1 MVVFCSIALFSLHVG
16 GSHSDSTPDRRR
28 VPLCVHDYRAFR
40 TVQAALQTATA
51 VVSKHELVSCGT
63 GGTLCCRWV
72 DTRGHVSSVCALI
85 SFQCAPSSRV
95 FLGGNASSQPNF
107 DFLWFS
113 DLPRAPAPLCDHGL
127 GFGDEF
133 M

>member
-1 MVVFCSIALFSLHVG
+1 MFGSIVFFHCLSAG
-16 GSHSDSTPDRRR
+16 RHSDSTPDGRR
-28 VPLCVHDYRAFR
+28 VPLSVHDYRAFR
-40 TVQAALQTATA
+40 TVQAALQTAIA
-51 VVSKHELVSCGT
+51 VVSSHELVSCGT

-95 FLGGNASSQPNF
+95 FLGGNASCLPAEF
-107 DFLWFS
+107 RFFYGFS
-113 DLPRAPAPLCDHGL
+113 DLPRTPAPLCDHGL
-127 GFGDEF
+127 DFGDEL